1 MVEIGALVAAALLA
15 GAALGIAGHW
25 LWRRGESARLEELAQ
40 ARERLAGELE
50 LRGRQLSQEQAH
62 RAALEERASRVP
74 ALEAELRGFQ
84 ALREEHA
91 SVLSAMEV
99 ERKQGEEKLKLL
111 LEAKDALAQQFQN
124 LANQILEEK
133 GQKFAQQNAESLGA
147 LLKPLSDRLKDFQGR
162 VEETYDKE
170 SKQRFSLQSEI
181 EKLIQANSKISSDA
195 NNLAN
200 ALKGNSK
207 TRGTWGEVV
216 LERVLESSGLAQGRE
231 YEVQLS
237 LRSEGGKVYQPDVV
251 IHLPEDRHVVVDS
264 KVSLVAYE
272 AYCSADDEATKKVEL
287 KKHLQSLHTH
297 VENLASK
304 NYHSLS
310 GIRSPDFVLMFVP
323 VEPAFMLAAGEDP
336 ELLMEAMSRNVMV
349 VSPTTLL
356 ISLRMIANI
365 WRYESQ
371 NRNAEELV
379 RQCAAMYDKFVGFVA
394 DLDAV
399 GKSLDIAQRTHADA
413 LSKLTSGKGNL
424 VRRAEQIRELGVKPS
439 KALPP
444 SLVQR
449 ADDEDEATAELRLGA
464 PTASKPAA

>member
-1 MVEIGALVAAALLA
+1 MGETSLTAAFFLVL
-15 GAALGIAGHW
+15 GAALGAAGYW
-25 LWRRGESARLEELAQ
+25 LWRRADTAKVLDLVVERD
-40 ARERLAGELE
+40 RLATASEMLGEQVA
-50 LRGRQLSQEQAH
+50 RVQAQK
-62 RAALEERASRVP
+62 AALEERASRIP
-74 ALEAELRGFQ
+74 ALEAELRNFQ

-91 SVLSAMEV
+91 KVSSAMEV
-99 ERKQGEEKLKLL
+99 ERRQAEEKLRLL
-111 LEAKDALAQQFQN
+111 LDAKEALTQQFQN

-133 GQKFAQQNAESLGA
+133 GQKFAQQNVESLDA
-147 LLKPLSDRLKDFQGR
+147 LLKPLNERLKDFQGR

-170 SKQRFSLQSEI
+170 SKQRFSLASEI
-181 EKLIQANSKISSDA
+181 QKLIQANARISEDA

-200 ALKGNSK
+200 ALKGNAK

-216 LERVLESSGLAQGRE
+216 LERVLESSGLTRGRE

-237 LRSEGGKVYQPDVV
+237 LRSDGGKVYQPDVV

-272 AYCSADDEATKKVEL
+272 AYCSAEDEATKKVEL
-287 KKHLQSLHTH
+287 KRHLDSVQTH

-304 NYHSLS
+304 NYQNLS

-323 VEPAFMLAAGEDP
+323 VEPAFMLAAGESHD
-336 ELLMEAMSRNVMV
+336 LLMDAMARNVMI

-365 WRYESQ
+365 WRYEYQ

-394 DLDAV
+394 DLEAV
-399 GKSLDIAQRTHADA
+399 GKGLDTAQRTYGDA
-413 LSKLTSGKGNL
+413 LAKLTSGKGNL
-424 VRRAEQIRELGVKPS
+424 VRRAEQIRALGVKPS
-439 KALPP
+439 KMLPQALIQ
-444 SLVQR
+444 SS
-449 ADDEDEATAELRLGA
+449 DDGDEASAELRLDA
-464 PTASKPAA
+464 PRVTKPAA

>member
-1 MVEIGALVAAALLA
+1 MVETGILAAAALLA

-25 LWRRGESARLEELAQ
+25 LWRRGDSARLEELAQ

-50 LRGRQLSQEQAH
+50 SRGRQLSQEQAH

-181 EKLIQANSKISSDA
+181 EKLIQANAKISSDA

-272 AYCSADDEATKKVEL
+272 AYCSADDEATKKAEL

-399 GKSLDIAQRTHADA
+399 GKSLDTAQRTHADA

-424 VRRAEQIRELGVKPS
+424 VRRAEQIRELGIKPS
-439 KALPP
+439 KALSP

-449 ADDEDEATAELRLGA
+449 ADDEDEATAELRLDA
-464 PTASKPAA
+464 PKASKPAA